1 MEFIIQFIVALFA
14 TLSFAVIFSA
24 PKKELFYCGFYFFFW
39 LDHLLYNGSV

>member
-14 TLSFAVIFSA
+14 TLSFAVIFL
-24 PKKELFYCGFYFFFW
+24 PKERAVLLRLYRSTW

>member
-24 PKKELFYCGFYFFFW
+24 PKKELFYCGFTGALGWIIY
-39 LDHLLYNGSV
+39 YNGSV